1 MQRRKI
7 VIATLSLLLIGL
19 ALPATSLPKAHAFL
33 IGSGGFGNLS
43 VTFSN
48 IQREV
53 TPPNSGTVDV
63 LQAGSTFTI
72 TVVVQASS
80 VAYQRNVT
88 IGFEGDWMSTYTN
101 ASILTLTS
109 GATGQA
115 SISIAAPS
123 QGSPAF
129 THNWNIQVWDGPASG
144 MVSGCATGNAENNSP
159 GSKSCFTESNFFL
172 GFNSLAF
179 YTADQYSAVQAFTQ
193 SSTAISFA
201 STSGSTAA
209 AGQLAQ
215 ARTEQ
220 ALGINSWTNGDYSGA
235 KTHFQNA
242 LNDAN
247 AATNTVVNQGGGL
260 VNADIVSVIMGGTGS
275 VLVGIG
281 ILLGGF
287 GAFMYFRRRPKA

>member
-1 MQRRKI
+1 MQTKKI
-7 VIATLSLLLIGL
+7 AIFLSLAL
-19 ALPATSLPKAHAFL
+19 AIFSIPLYSVHNAQAFL
-33 IGSGGFGNLS
+33 TGGGGSGTLS
-43 VTFSN
+43 VTISN
-48 IQREV
+48 IQRDFS
-53 TPPNSGTVDV
+53 PPSGGTVDV
-63 LQAGSTFTI
+63 LQAGTTFTI
-72 TVVVQASS
+72 SVIVQATN

-88 IGFEGDWMSTYTN
+88 IGFEGDWMSTYSN
-101 ASILTLTS
+101 ASIITLTA
-109 GATGQA
+109 GQTGQA

-123 QGSPAF
+123 QGSPTF

-144 MVSGCATGNAENNSP
+144 TVSGCATGNAENNSP

-179 YTADQYSAVQAFTQ
+179 YTSDQYSAAQAFTQ
-193 SSTAISFA
+193 SSTAIAFA
-201 STSGSTAA
+201 STSGSSAA

-215 ARTEQ
+215 AKTEQ
-220 ALGINSWTNGDYSGA
+220 ALGDTSWNNGDYSGA

-260 VNADIVSVIMGGTGS
+260 INADIVSAIMAGTGS
-275 VLVGIG
+275 VLIGVG

>member
-1 MQRRKI
+1 MQTKKI
-7 VIATLSLLLIGL
+7 AIFLSLAL
-19 ALPATSLPKAHAFL
+19 AVLAIPLYSVPSAQAFL
-33 IGSGGFGNLS
+33 TGGGGSGTLS
-43 VTFSN
+43 VTISN
-48 IQREV
+48 IQRNFN
-53 TPPNSGTVDV
+53 PPSGGSVDV

-72 TVVVQASS
+72 NVIVQASN

-88 IGFEGDWMSTYTN
+88 IGFEGDWMSTYSN
-101 ASILTLTS
+101 ASVITLTA
-109 GATGQA
+109 GQTGQA

-123 QGSPAF
+123 QGSPTF

-144 MVSGCATGNAENNSP
+144 TVSGCANGNAENNNP

-179 YTADQYSAVQAFTQ
+179 YTADQYSAAQAFTQ
-193 SSTAISFA
+193 SSTAIGLA
-201 STSGSTAA
+201 STSGSSAA

-220 ALGINSWTNGDYSGA
+220 ALGTTSWNNGDYSGA

-260 VNADIVSVIMGGTGS
+260 INAGIVQAIMQGTGY
-275 VLVGIG
+275 VLIGIG
-281 ILLGGF
+281 ILLGGL

>member
-1 MQRRKI
+1 MQTKKI
-7 VIATLSLLLIGL
+7 AVFLSLAL
-19 ALPATSLPKAHAFL
+19 AVFAIPLYGVSSAHAFL
-33 IGSGGFGNLS
+33 TGNGSSGTLS
-43 VTFSN
+43 VTISS
-48 IQREV
+48 IQRDFS
-53 TPPNSGTVDV
+53 PPSGGTVDV

-72 TVVVQASS
+72 NVIVQASN

-88 IGFEGDWMSTYTN
+88 IGFEGDWMSTYSN
-101 ASILTLTS
+101 ASVLTLTA
-109 GATGQA
+109 GQTGQA

-123 QGSPAF
+123 QGSPTF

-144 MVSGCATGNAENNSP
+144 TVSGCATGNAENNSP

-172 GFNSLAF
+172 GFNSLSF
-179 YTADQYSAVQAFTQ
+179 YTADQYTAAQAFTQ
-193 SSTAISFA
+193 SSTAIGFA
-201 STSGSTAA
+201 STSGSSAA

-220 ALGINSWTNGDYSGA
+220 ALGAISWNNGDYSGA

-260 VNADIVSVIMGGTGS
+260 INADIVSVIMGGTGS

-287 GAFMYFRRRPKA
+287 GAFMYFRRRPKT